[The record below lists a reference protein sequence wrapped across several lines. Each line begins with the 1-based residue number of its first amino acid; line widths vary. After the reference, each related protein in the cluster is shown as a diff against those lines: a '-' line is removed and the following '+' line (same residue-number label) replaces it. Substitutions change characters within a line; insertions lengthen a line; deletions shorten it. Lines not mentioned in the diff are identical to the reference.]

1 MGRCEISVTVAQWLE
16 HGWQLKGPS
25 DVCFTFL
32 CLIPKLK
39 LLDLASF
46 PGTPELEYEYAWRA
60 WYLFSRDHDVIE
72 IGPEFLEQK
81 GNVLH
86 IIQPTLRSMLD
97 MYDIHSPIA
106 RYV

>member
-1 MGRCEISVTVAQWLE
+1 MVRTRLTAQGAQRCQ
-16 HGWQLKGPS
+16 
-25 DVCFTFL
+25 FL
-32 CLIPKLK
+32 FPLSHTKIKLH
-39 LLDLASF
+39 DLASF
-46 PGTPELEYEYAWRA
+46 PGTPEREYEYAWRA

-97 MYDIHSPIA
+97 MYDIRSPIA